1 MLETQLKDYRFTAKM
16 DELRKKSMMLFKAE
30 LAQHYRW
37 QVSRRLFEKKDF
49 RGASADFTKEYPV
62 ILSTTYSVKGTLSM
76 DFVYDYLIV
85 DEASQV
91 DLATGVLAFSC
102 AKNIIIVGDQKQLPN
117 VLTSEDIKTA
127 DSIWEQHHFDER
139 YHFATHSML
148 ASAAEIYLHLIQF
161 RW

>member
-1 MLETQLKDYRFTAKM
+1 MNNNGERINKYNEVLIKYFSSV
-16 DELRKKSMMLFKAE
+16 ELVM
-30 LAQHYRW
+30 Y
-37 QVSRRLFEKKDF
+37 D
-49 RGASADFTKEYPV
+49 
-62 ILSTTYSVKGTLSM
+62 
-76 DFVYDYLIV
+76 DYLIV

-148 ASAAEIYLHLIQF
+148 ASADEIWHNVPSVLLREHYRCHPKIAAFFNQKF
-161 RW
+161 Y